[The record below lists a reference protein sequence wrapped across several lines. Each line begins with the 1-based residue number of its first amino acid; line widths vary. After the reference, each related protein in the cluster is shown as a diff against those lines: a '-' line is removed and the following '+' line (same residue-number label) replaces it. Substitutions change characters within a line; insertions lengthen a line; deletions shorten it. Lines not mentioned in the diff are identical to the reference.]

1 MVNYRNVKVAKKKKS
16 INKLTNKCE
25 NEKIARFLY
34 DDENYGNIQWIPFN
48 EFEDIEYL
56 ARGGFN
62 EVYKATW
69 FDYDKKVVLKK
80 IKNLCEKIIKILKN
94 EKKKRFNNDIDICY
108 CYSFCNKY

>member
-69 FDYDKKVVLKK
+69 FDYDKKVVLKRIYNFGDK
-80 IKNLCEKIIKILKN
+80 IRYFKRG
-94 EKKKRFNNDIDICY
+94 KKKI
-108 CYSFCNKY
+108 